1 MKTMSIKAI
10 LYIAFSV
17 VSLLMIVIGVVGAL
31 GKGMSNNDLETMY
44 SQSVVGLA
52 EMATFSS
59 LVQESYI
66 ELLEAQT
73 LDPRT
78 RFTEEQINSRRER
91 MENRNT
97 AISGHWETI
106 SQLDLSPGERATAE
120 EIGGAMDVYL
130 TDGVQEATRLI
141 LNRDL
146 ITASN
151 YIQDPIQGMFATLNE
166 LTSELIQ
173 ARMEFASG
181 QRTQAAKRFDS
192 LIIGLTM
199 TLGMALLLAIGISAY
214 LTRIIN
220 RPLGHI
226 KSALQDISVGK
237 LDQTIQ
243 IARHDELGD
252 VCNGLGEMQSN
263 LRDILNQIKTSSNQL
278 SHTAGELTGVN
289 TDSTATIEEQNEK
302 IAQAATAMNELST
315 AVSNV
320 AALAAETATES
331 ARSERL
337 STTGAQHVEQSAQ
350 AISAVAEKISTA
362 SRDAD
367 NLVSRVE
374 EVSTVLDVIRDI
386 SGQTN
391 LLALNAA
398 IEAARAGESGRGFAV
413 VSDEVRSLAHRTEQS
428 LQQVETL
435 IAAAQSSSDDVI
447 QAINSSVQES
457 DNAMS
462 VAQQAKA
469 ALLEISELAA
479 STSERNESVASATEQ
494 QAQVTREIDQ
504 NLTDIRDLSE
514 QASDGAKQS
523 LKAGTGINQLASTL
537 DQMVARFTT

>member
-17 VSLLMIVIGVVGAL
+17 VSFLMVVIAVVGAL
-31 GKGMSNNDLETMY
+31 GKGMSNSDLETMY
-44 SQSVVGLA
+44 SQSVAGLA
-52 EMATFSS
+52 EMATFSV
-59 LVQESYI
+59 LVQDSYI

-78 RFTEEQINSRRER
+78 RFSEEQIDERRNR
-91 MENRNT
+91 MENRNA
-97 AISGHWETI
+97 AIRGHWDTI
-106 SQLDLSPGERATAE
+106 SQLDLTSEERVTAD
-120 EIGGAMDVYL
+120 EIGAALDAYL
-130 TDGVQEATRLI
+130 TDGVEEATRLI

-151 YIQDPIQGMFATLNE
+151 YVQDPIQGMFVHLNE
-166 LTSELIQ
+166 LTSSLIQ
-173 ARMEFASG
+173 ARMDFASN
-181 QRTQAAKRFDS
+181 QRTQAAERFGS
-192 LIIGLTM
+192 LIIGLSA
-199 TLGMALLLAIGISAY
+199 TLGVALLLAIGISAY

-220 RPLGHI
+220 RPLDHI
-226 KSALQDISVGK
+226 KAALQSISGGK
-237 LDQTIQ
+237 LDQSIQ
-243 IARHDELGD
+243 VVRHDELGA
-252 VCNGLGEMQSN
+252 VCNGLSDMQAN
-263 LRDILNQIKTSSNQL
+263 LRDILNQIKTSSGQL
-278 SHTAGELTGVN
+278 SSTAGELTRVN
-289 TDSTATIEEQNEK
+289 NDSTTTIDEQNEK
-302 IAQAATAMNELST
+302 IEQAATAMNELST

-320 AALAAETATES
+320 ATLAAETATES

-337 STTGAQHVEQSAQ
+337 STTGAKHVEESAQ
-350 AISAVAEKISTA
+350 AINAVAEKITTA
-362 SRDAD
+362 SKDAD
-367 NLVSRVE
+367 NLVSRVG

-428 LQQVETL
+428 LQEVEKL

-447 QAINSSVQES
+447 QAIDSSVKES

-462 VAQQAKA
+462 IAQQAKA

-504 NLTDIRDLSE
+504 NLTDIRDLSG

-523 LKAGTGINQLASTL
+523 LQAGTGISKLTTTL

>member
-17 VSLLMIVIGVVGAL
+17 VSFLMVVIAVVGAL
-31 GKGMSNNDLETMY
+31 GKGTSNNDLETMY
-44 SQSVVGLA
+44 SQSVAGLA
-52 EMATFSS
+52 EMSTFSV
-59 LVQESYI
+59 LVKDSYI

-78 RFTEEQINSRRER
+78 RFSEEQIDERRTV
-91 MENRNT
+91 METRNA
-97 AISGHWETI
+97 AIRQHWESI
-106 SQLDLSPGERATAE
+106 SQLNLTLSEREMADDIAE
-120 EIGGAMDVYL
+120 SLDTYL
-130 TDGVQEATRLI
+130 TDGVEEATRLI

-151 YIQDPIQGMFATLNE
+151 YVQDPIQGMFEHLNDM
-166 LTSELIQ
+166 TSDLIQ
-173 ARMEFASG
+173 ARMNFASA
-181 QRTQAAKRFDS
+181 QRMHAAERFNR
-192 LIIGLTM
+192 LIIGLSA
-199 TLGMALLLAIGISAY
+199 TLIVALLLAISISAY

-220 RPLGHI
+220 RPLNHI
-226 KSALQDISVGK
+226 KVSLQDISDGK

-243 IARHDELGD
+243 VLRHDELGA
-252 VCNGLGEMQSN
+252 VCNGLSDMQAN
-263 LRDILNQIKTSSNQL
+263 LRDILNQIKTSSGQL
-278 SHTAGELTGVN
+278 SSTAGELTRIN
-289 TDSTATIEEQNEK
+289 NDSTTTIDEQNEK
-302 IAQAATAMNELST
+302 IEQAATAMNELST
-315 AVSNV
+315 AVAEV

-337 STTGAQHVEQSAQ
+337 SSTGASHVEESAQ
-350 AISAVAEKISTA
+350 AISTVAEKISTA
-362 SRDAD
+362 SKDAD
-367 NLVSRVE
+367 KLVSRVG

-428 LQQVETL
+428 LQEVEKL

-447 QAINSSVQES
+447 QAIDSSVKES
-457 DNAMS
+457 ENAMS
-462 VAQQAKA
+462 IAQQAKA

-494 QAQVTREIDQ
+494 QAQVTRDIDQ
-504 NLTDIRDLSE
+504 NLTDIRDLSGR
-514 QASDGAKQS
+514 ASDAAKQS
-523 LKAGTGINQLASTL
+523 LQAGTGISKLTTTL
-537 DQMVARFTT
+537 DRMVARFTT